1 MEACDCDW
9 AAELGTHFRPLPWL
23 SQERKRFGDEMHG
36 DEVES
41 IYVDDGQEDRFIV
54 SFVMGFPDLKNISN
68 AQEAAYYALD
78 MTRDQDC
85 YGTHWCVFDRQTRGF
100 HMFQQYEFDTQA
112 ADLD

>member
-1 MEACDCDW
+1 
-9 AAELGTHFRPLPWL
+9 
-23 SQERKRFGDEMHG
+23 MHG

-41 IYVDDGQEDRFIV
+41 LSEWTKDMTDRFIV